1 MSTRI
6 YYLIGMMGVG
16 KSSIGLGAASRLS
29 IPFID
34 LDDRIRKGEN
44 KSISEIFK
52 IYGEDGF
59 RNLEKNYLHSIDFAG
74 NNHAVVSTGGG
85 TPAFF
90 DNMEY
95 MNKNGKTIW
104 LETPF
109 DIIIDRL
116 KDMRDDRPLLTSMS
130 DQQVALHFS
139 QLFKNRLPFYQ
150 KAHYRLENI
159 GYDDEIIAKLVKI
172 IQDDQIN
179 N

>member
-1 MSTRI
+1 MTTKI
-6 YYLIGMMGVG
+6 FYLIGMMGVG
-16 KSSIGLGAASRLS
+16 KSSIGLGAASKLS

-44 KSISEIFK
+44 KSISELFK
-52 IYGEDGF
+52 IHGESGF
-59 RNLEKNYLHSIDFAG
+59 RNLEKNYLHSIDFAE
-74 NNHAVVSTGGG
+74 NNLAVVSTGGG

-90 DNMEY
+90 DNMDF
-95 MNKNGKTIW
+95 MNKNGITIW

-116 KDMRDDRPLLTSMS
+116 KDMRDDRPLIASMS

-150 KAHYRLENI
+150 RAHYRLENI

-172 IQDDQIN
+172 IQDDQYIN
-179 N
+179 